1 MSGRDPVERPRA
13 LVTGGA
19 GFLGRH
25 LVARLIQGDI
35 TPVVVDNLSS
45 GQHRKWD
52 IEAQLH
58 TLDIADEALADV
70 FAETRP
76 EIVFHLAAQISVRQ
90 SMRDPQADIRAN
102 VVGGVNVLQ
111 QCARFGTR
119 RVVVFSTGGA
129 LYGDPE
135 HLPCSE
141 SDPIRPLSV
150 YGASKFALEHYTRII
165 AAEAPFH
172 HTILRP
178 GNFYGPGQDP
188 NGEAGVI
195 AIFAQLM
202 LAGEEIIIYG
212 DGEQQRDYLYVT
224 DVVEAAMAAL
234 RSNTSATGEFNVG
247 SGAPSSVNEIVGLLA
262 RETGYTRAPT
272 YAPARAG
279 EVRRIYLDSTR
290 AQQELNWLPLVSLED
305 GIRRTVAAM
314 RDGTYNKP
322 RGA

>member
-1 MSGRDPVERPRA
+1 MSGRNPAERPRA

-25 LVARLIQGDI
+25 LVARLIQDDI
-35 TPVVVDNLSS
+35 TPIVVDDLSS
-45 GQHRKWD
+45 GQRQEWD

-58 TLDIADEALADV
+58 TLDIADEGLSDV

-76 EIVFHLAAQISVRQ
+76 EIVFHLAAQISVRE

-102 VVGGVNVLQ
+102 VVGGVNLLQ
-111 QCARFGTR
+111 QCARFGTQ

-135 HLPCSE
+135 RLPCSE
-141 SDPIRPLSV
+141 SDPVRPLSV

-188 NGEAGVI
+188 NGESGVV
-195 AIFAQLM
+195 AIFARLM
-202 LAGEEIIIYG
+202 LADEEIIIYG
-212 DGEQQRDYLYVT
+212 DGEQQRDYVYIT

-234 RSNTSATGEFNVG
+234 RSDASATGEFNVG
-247 SGAPSSVNEIVGLLA
+247 SGAPSSVNEIVDLLA
-262 RETGYTRAPT
+262 RETGYTRSPT

-290 AQQELNWLPLVSLED
+290 AQQELNWSPLIALED
-305 GIRRTVAAM
+305 GIRRTVSAM
-314 RDGTYNKP
+314 RDGTYYEP

>member
-1 MSGRDPVERPRA
+1 MSGTDPTERPQA

-25 LVARLIQGDI
+25 LVTRLIQDDI
-35 TPVVVDNLSS
+35 TPIVVDNLSS
-45 GQHRKWD
+45 GQHQKWD
-52 IEAQLH
+52 IDAQLH

-76 EIVFHLAAQISVRQ
+76 EFVFHLAAQISVRQ

-102 VVGGVNVLQ
+102 VVGGVNVLE

-135 HLPCSE
+135 HLPCLE
-141 SDPIRPLSV
+141 SDPVRPLSV

-165 AAEAPFH
+165 AAEASFH

-188 NGEAGVI
+188 NGEAGVV

-202 LAGEEIIIYG
+202 LADEEVTIYG
-212 DGEQQRDYLYVT
+212 DGEQQRDYLYIT
-224 DVVEAAMAAL
+224 DVVEAAMTAI
-234 RSNTSATGEFNVG
+234 RSDASATGEFNVG
-247 SGAPSSVNEIVGLLA
+247 SGAPTSVNEIVRLLA
-262 RETGYTRAPT
+262 RETGYTHAPT
-272 YAPARAG
+272 YAPARPG
-279 EVRRIYLDSTR
+279 EVKRIYLDATR
-290 AQQELNWLPLVSLED
+290 AQQELNWVPQVSLEE
-305 GIRRTVAAM
+305 GIRRTVNAL
-314 RDGTYNKP
+314 
-322 RGA
+322 RGETNGGPGSA

>member
-1 MSGRDPVERPRA
+1 MSGRDPSERPRA

-25 LVARLIQGDI
+25 LVARLMQDDI
-35 TPVVVDNLSS
+35 TPIVVDNLSS

-52 IEAQLH
+52 IETQLH
-58 TLDIADEALADV
+58 TLDIADAALADV

-90 SMRDPQADIRAN
+90 SMQDPQADIRAN

-135 HLPCSE
+135 NLPCSE

-165 AAEAPFH
+165 AAEAPFR
-172 HTILRP
+172 HTIFRP

-188 NGEAGVI
+188 NGEAGVV
-195 AIFAQLM
+195 AIFAQRM
-202 LAGEEIIIYG
+202 LADEEIIIYG

-224 DVVEAAMAAL
+224 DVVEAAMATL
-234 RSNTSATGEFNVG
+234 GSNASATGEFNVG
-247 SGAPSSVNEIVGLLA
+247 SGAPSSVNDIVSLLA

-272 YAPARAG
+272 YVPARAG

-290 AQQELNWLPLVSLED
+290 AQRELNWSPLVSLED

-314 RDGTYNKP
+314 RDGAYDTPN
-322 RGA
+322 GA